1 VNYWNRLLGGSF
13 STALSVTRTTEDT
26 SNLSTV
32 GLLSVVNYSR
42 RISTLGRERFGEL
55 LSEHADLVG
64 GVYDFGM
71 GLLRAVGAEKLGRC
85 TGMPTPAN
93 HKAC

>member
-1 VNYWNRLLGGSF
+1 MGRLSTAIKAISQRVRVQCADGLVNYWNRLLGGSF

-42 RISTLGRERFGEL
+42 RIALWT
-55 LSEHADLVG
+55 
-64 GVYDFGM
+64 
-71 GLLRAVGAEKLGRC
+71 
-85 TGMPTPAN
+85 
-93 HKAC
+93 